1 MPTCRRSEAGVGT
14 VRTDPIGAVSYALT
28 PYKLRS
34 TIEVRDRPFD
44 LTTHSVRSTMGTTS
58 PRERLYEVFAG
69 TDGDVE
75 TKVDRALE
83 IGADYF
89 DLPIG
94 FFTRIEDGDQEIV
107 CAVGDHRLIQPGERC
122 PLEDAYCRRTL
133 DAEGVMA
140 VQDVNVSSIPQ
151 RAVDV
156 FGLGTYIGAK
166 VLVDDEVYG
175 TVCFAAEA
183 TRDREFSEARVLFL
197 ELLANLVGTALE
209 RRRYEREI
217 EARNERLQREKRR
230 FEGIAENSFDI
241 LFRVGPDAEFTYV
254 SSAVEPILGYA
265 PGELTGKP
273 FSAFLTEPSA
283 SDAFAAF
290 ADLLEGEKRE
300 GLELDF
306 LAADGDV
313 VVLEVNATPVTE
325 NGEVVG
331 VQGVGRDVT
340 ARKEREREL
349 RVKNRAMDE
358 AEVGISIVDPHE
370 PNKPLV
376 YVNKGFERLTG
387 YDSEEML
394 GRNCRFLQGPET
406 DPAATER
413 FSEAIE
419 GEEAVTVELV
429 NYRRDGTPFWN
440 RVQINPVF
448 DESGELAHYL
458 GFQTDVTERR
468 RTEKLIQLLNR
479 VLRHN
484 LRNDMNAIRGWA
496 TAIRDGEARSVRD
509 AAERIE
515 RLSRK
520 LSELGEHA
528 RELEEQARHDR
539 DPRRLDPERIVR
551 TVVGSHREQYPGAS
565 FDVRVE
571 TDRSLCA
578 GTELEVALAELFENA
593 VKHNPDPEPTVEVTV
608 RDDGEWIETTVADD
622 GPGVD
627 GIERRMITAGDETA
641 LEHGSGLGL
650 WLVNWIV
657 TRYGGSFQ
665 IAPREDAKGTTA
677 TVRLPAITDDQSI
690 ESAERG
696 PTVLFR

>member
-1 MPTCRRSEAGVGT
+1 
-14 VRTDPIGAVSYALT
+14 
-28 PYKLRS
+28 
-34 TIEVRDRPFD
+34 
-44 LTTHSVRSTMGTTS
+44 MGSTS
-58 PRERLYEVFAG
+58 PRERLYEVFAD
-69 TDGDVE
+69 TEGDVE
-75 TKVDRALE
+75 TKVDRALA
-83 IGADYF
+83 IGSDYF
-89 DLPIG
+89 GLPVG
-94 FFTRIEDGDQEIV
+94 FFTRVDDGSQRIV
-107 CAVGDHRLIQPGERC
+107 RAVGDHELIQPGESC
-122 PLEDAYCRRTL
+122 PLEAAYCRLTL
-133 DAEGVMA
+133 ETEGVLA
-140 VQDVNVSSIPQ
+140 VQDVRVSSIPE
-151 RAVDV
+151 RAVDT

-166 VLVDDEVYG
+166 VVVDDDVYG
-175 TVCFAAEA
+175 TVCFADEAE
-183 TRDREFSEARVLFL
+183 REQPFSEAGELFL
-197 ELLANLVGTALE
+197 ELLATLVSTALE

-217 EARNERLQREKRR
+217 EARNERLRREKQR
-230 FEGIAENSFDI
+230 FEGIAENSSDI
-241 LFRVGPDAEFTYV
+241 LFRIDTEGRFTYV

-265 PGELTGKP
+265 PAELTGESFDEFVTRTTVP
-273 FSAFLTEPSA
+273 TAL
-283 SDAFAAF
+283 AAYE
-290 ADLLEGEKRE
+290 DLLGRSERK
-300 GLELDF
+300 GLVLDF
-306 LAADGDV
+306 LDRSGDV
-313 VVLEVNATPVTE
+313 VVLEVNATPITE
-325 NGEVVG
+325 DGEVVG

-340 ARKEREREL
+340 ARKEQEREL
-349 RVKNRAMDE
+349 RVKTRAMDE
-358 AEVGISIVDPHE
+358 AEVGISIADPNE
-370 PNKPLV
+370 PDQPLV
-376 YVNKGFERLTG
+376 YVNKGFERITG
-387 YDSEEML
+387 YDGDEAI
-394 GRNCRFLQGPET
+394 GRNCRFLQGPAT
-406 DPAATER
+406 DSDAGDRFRSAIEADAAT
-413 FSEAIE
+413 
-419 GEEAVTVELV
+419 TVELV

-448 DESGELAHYL
+448 DEDGALGHYL